1 MNMETNTHGNTY
13 ESTHGSTQGKAQGTT
28 QGNTQKNAVT
38 KGLSVKDL
46 VITGIFSALFF
57 VFTMIG
63 GVFFA
68 VNPVL
73 TFYMP
78 LGSALLC
85 GPIYLLL
92 AAKVHKHWSI
102 TILGIIIGVIWF
114 VTGMHWAFS
123 LGYIVMGFIADLV
136 AGTGAY
142 KSRKMNALSYMLMS
156 LGGVF
161 TYVIYFADPR
171 GWAGT
176 MLQNGTDQSYI
187 DAMNSAAPSWLLAVI
202 IIGTLLI
209 AAFSAWI
216 GGKMLQKQ
224 FEKAGMTV

>member
-1 MNMETNTHGNTY
+1 MNTRTNAA
-13 ESTHGSTQGKAQGTT
+13 E
-28 QGNTQKNAVT
+28 

-46 VITGIFSALFF
+46 VTTGIFSAIFF

-78 LGSALLC
+78 MGSALLC
-85 GPIYLLL
+85 GPVYLLL
-92 AAKVHKHWSI
+92 TAKVHKRWSI
-102 TILGIIIGVIWF
+102 TILGIIMGIIWF

-123 LGYIVMGFIADLV
+123 LGYIGMGIIADIV
-136 AGTGAY
+136 AGLGQY
-142 KSRKMNALSYMLMS
+142 KSRKINMFSYMLMS

-161 TYVIYFADPR
+161 TYVVYFIDPE

-176 MLQNGTDQSYI
+176 MLKNGTEQSYI
-187 DAMNSAAPSWLLAVI
+187 DAMNAAAPSWLLVVI
-202 IIGTLLI
+202 ILGTLAV
-209 AAFSAWI
+209 AAFSAWV
-216 GGKMLQKQ
+216 GSKMLKKQ
-224 FEKAGMTV
+224 FEKAGITA

>member
-1 MNMETNTHGNTY
+1 MYQQSNTNQ
-13 ESTHGSTQGKAQGTT
+13 S
-28 QGNTQKNAVT
+28 
-38 KGLSVKDL
+38 GLSVKDL
-46 VITGIFSALFF
+46 VTTGIFSAIFF

-78 LGSALLC
+78 MGSALLC

-92 AAKVHKHWSI
+92 NAKVHKRWSI
-102 TILGIIIGVIWF
+102 TILGIIMGIIWF

-123 LGYIVMGFIADLV
+123 LGYIVMGIIADIV
-136 AGTGAY
+136 AGLGQY
-142 KSRKMNALSYMLMS
+142 KSKLINTLSYMLMS

-161 TYVIYFADPR
+161 TYVVFFVDPQ

-176 MLQNGTDQSYI
+176 MLKNGTEQSYI
-187 DAMNSAAPSWLLAVI
+187 DAMNAAAPSWLLVVI
-202 IIGTLLI
+202 ILGTLLI
-209 AAFSAWI
+209 AAFSAWV
-216 GGKMLQKQ
+216 GGKMLKKQ
-224 FEKAGMTV
+224 FEKAGITA

>member
-1 MNMETNTHGNTY
+1 VQT
-13 ESTHGSTQGKAQGTT
+13 
-28 QGNTQKNAVT
+28 
-38 KGLSVKDL
+38 GLSVKDL
-46 VITGIFSALFF
+46 VTTGIFSAIFF

-78 LGSALLC
+78 MGSALLC

-92 AAKVHKHWSI
+92 NAKVHKRWSI
-102 TILGIIIGVIWF
+102 TILGVIMGIIWF

-123 LGYIVMGFIADLV
+123 LGYIAMGIIADLV
-136 AGTGAY
+136 AGAGQY
-142 KSRKMNALSYMLMS
+142 KSKAMNMLSYMLMS

-161 TYVIYFADPR
+161 TYVIFFIDPQ

-176 MLQNGTDQSYI
+176 MLKNGTDQSYI
-187 DAMNSAAPSWLLAVI
+187 DAMNAAAPSWLLVVI
-202 IIGTLLI
+202 IVGTLAV
-209 AAFSAWI
+209 AAFSAGV
-216 GGKMLQKQ
+216 GGKMLKKQ
-224 FEKAGMTV
+224 FDKAGITDDGR